1 MGTFRDLN
9 PYSCGVCV
17 LKIREPDG
25 AISACL
31 VQGYFQDYL
40 KFLET
45 RKLKLMLQA
54 HAAAQEIF
62 Q

>member
-9 PYSCGVCV
+9 PCSFGVCV

-40 KFLET
+40 KLLER
-45 RKLKLMLQA
+45 RKLKLMQTA
-54 HAAAQEIF
+54 GT
-62 Q
+62 